1 MYNKKERI
9 WLMARKSFAVIG
21 VGRFGLA
28 LIEELVK
35 QEADVLVIDKNF
47 DKIEKIAKMVT
58 NAVCL
63 DSTDIEAL
71 KEIGINSYDTVI
83 VATGQNVDNS
93 ILTTLILKDLG
104 VKDVYVKVQSEY
116 HARVVEKLGVEAD
129 HLVWPEQETGKRL
142 ATILISGNFLDY
154 LQLDQDY
161 SFISTVVTK
170 KMIGKNLL
178 ELDIRKNFGVNIV
191 AVRRNEKIVIPSSQ
205 TPFEENDEILL
216 VGRNDL
222 IQKFTT
228 WLKQKKFMS

>member
-1 MYNKKERI
+1 
-9 WLMARKSFAVIG
+9 MAKKSFAVIG

-35 QEADVLVIDKNF
+35 LEADVLVIDKNF

-58 NAVCL
+58 NAICL

-71 KEIGINSYDTVI
+71 REIGINSYDTVV
-83 VATGQNVDNS
+83 VATGMNVDNS

-104 VKDVYVKVQSEY
+104 VNDIYVKVQSEY
-116 HARVVEKLGVEAD
+116 HARVVEKLGVDTE

-142 ATILISGNFLDY
+142 ATILISGNFLEY

-161 SFISTVVTK
+161 SFISTQVTK
-170 KMIGKNLL
+170 KLIGQNLL
-178 ELDIRKNFGVNIV
+178 ELEIRKNFGINIV
-191 AVRRNEKIVIPSSQ
+191 AVRRNDQIIIPSSQ
-205 TPFEENDEILL
+205 TPFEPEDEILL

-222 IQKFTT
+222 IQKFTL
-228 WLKQKKFMS
+228 WLKQKKFMN

>member
-1 MYNKKERI
+1 
-9 WLMARKSFAVIG
+9 MARKSFAVIG

-205 TPFEENDEILL
+205 TPFEDNDEILL

>member
-1 MYNKKERI
+1 
-9 WLMARKSFAVIG
+9 MARKSFAVIG

-71 KEIGINSYDTVI
+71 KEIGINSYDTVV

-104 VKDVYVKVQSEY
+104 VNEVYVKVQSEY
-116 HARVVEKLGVEAD
+116 HARVVGKLGVKQE

-142 ATILISGNFLDY
+142 ATILINGNFLDY

-161 SFISTVVTK
+161 SFISTIITK

-178 ELDIRKNFGVNIV
+178 DLDIRRNFGVNIV
-191 AVRRNEKIVIPSSQ
+191 AVRRNEKIIIPSSQ
-205 TPFEENDEILL
+205 TPFEDNDEILL

>member
-1 MYNKKERI
+1 
-9 WLMARKSFAVIG
+9 
-21 VGRFGLA
+21 
-28 LIEELVK
+28 
-35 QEADVLVIDKNF
+35 
-47 DKIEKIAKMVT
+47 MVT

-104 VKDVYVKVQSEY
+104 VRDVYVKVQSEY

-205 TPFEENDEILL
+205 TPFEDNDEILL

>member
-1 MYNKKERI
+1 MSK
-9 WLMARKSFAVIG
+9 KSFAVIG

-35 QEADVLVIDKNF
+35 LEADVLVIDKNF
-47 DKIEKIAKMVT
+47 DKIEKIAKMVN

-71 KEIGINSYDTVI
+71 KEIGINNYDTVI
-83 VATGQNVDNS
+83 VATGMNVDNS

-104 VKDVYVKVQSEY
+104 VKEVFVKVQSEY
-116 HARVVEKLGVEAD
+116 HARVVEKLGVNPE

-142 ATILISGNFLDY
+142 ATILISGNFLEY

-161 SFISTVVTK
+161 SFISTNVTK

-191 AVRRNEKIVIPSSQ
+191 AVRRNEQILIPSSQ
-205 TPFEENDEILL
+205 TPFEEGDEILL

-222 IQKFTT
+222 IEKFTQ
-228 WLKQKKFMS
+228 WLKQRKFLS

>member
-1 MYNKKERI
+1 
-9 WLMARKSFAVIG
+9 MARKSFAVIG

-104 VKDVYVKVQSEY
+104 VRDVYVKVQSEY

-205 TPFEENDEILL
+205 TPFEDNDEILL

>member
-1 MYNKKERI
+1 MSK
-9 WLMARKSFAVIG
+9 KSFAVIG

-35 QEADVLVIDKNF
+35 LEADVLVIDKNF
-47 DKIEKIAKMVT
+47 DKIEKIAKMVN

-71 KEIGINSYDTVI
+71 KEIGINNYDTVI
-83 VATGQNVDNS
+83 VATGMNVDNS

-104 VKDVYVKVQSEY
+104 VKEVFVKVQSEY
-116 HARVVEKLGVEAD
+116 HARVVEKLGVNLE

-142 ATILISGNFLDY
+142 ATILISGNFLEY

-161 SFISTVVTK
+161 SFISTNVTK

-191 AVRRNEKIVIPSSQ
+191 AVRRNEQIMIPSSQ
-205 TPFEENDEILL
+205 TPFEEGDEILL

-222 IQKFTT
+222 IEKFTQ
-228 WLKQKKFMS
+228 WLKQKKFLS

>member
-1 MYNKKERI
+1 
-9 WLMARKSFAVIG
+9 
-21 VGRFGLA
+21 
-28 LIEELVK
+28 
-35 QEADVLVIDKNF
+35 
-47 DKIEKIAKMVT
+47 
-58 NAVCL
+58 L